1 MGATMT
7 RQHAAPI
14 VIDSLEL
21 PRQIVRLERVRR
33 SLEEGHSNRFQE
45 KLLQRLIDTEP
56 KILPVEELEPS
67 FANLRSVCR
76 ELPLGR
82 DASKFVDNLLI
93 NAEGRICLV
102 ECKLWRNPEAIRS
115 VVAQVLDYAGELA
128 SLSYEELSAAVRKAA
143 RSPLSHDN
151 VLIERVLGADADE
164 ESRVVFIDAVS
175 RSLRLGNFLLLVVG
189 DGIRSGLQQIAGL
202 LQNRATL
209 GFSFALIEMAIYENK
224 IGGSSF
230 YVQPRLLLQTEIIT
244 RTVFVLE
251 DRGAP
256 QVMSV
261 STGGE
266 PQTISEQEFF
276 AALANADPTYPDALR
291 SFLDR
296 CSALGC
302 QPELRRRY
310 VLYVDDPT
318 GGRINL
324 GTIGKNGTVEIWG
337 AASRDQQLGEPI
349 GRHYMDQI
357 AAFLSQAYVKDDLPS
372 PGSWTVRYK
381 DKVGIPMR
389 EMLPHQ
395 DAWLKAIQEV
405 INRFRDIES
414 RQSESSVQ
422 L

>member
-1 MGATMT
+1 MT
-7 RQHAAPI
+7 RQHTAPI

-33 SLEEGHSNRFQE
+33 SLEGGHSNQFQE
-45 KLLQRLIDTEP
+45 KLLQHLIDTEP

-82 DASKFVDNLLI
+82 DTSKFLDNLLI

-244 RTVFVLE
+244 RTVLVLE

-296 CSALGC
+296 CRALGC

-324 GTIGKNGTVEIWG
+324 GTIGKNGTLEIWG
-337 AASRDQQLGEPI
+337 G
-349 GRHYMDQI
+349 
-357 AAFLSQAYVKDDLPS
+357 SQS
-372 PGSWTVRYK
+372 
-381 DKVGIPMR
+381 
-389 EMLPHQ
+389 
-395 DAWLKAIQEV
+395 
-405 INRFRDIES
+405 
-414 RQSESSVQ
+414 
-422 L
+422 